1 MPDPTPELS
10 PQLEQVVAGYSAMVH
25 AIGRRWGL
33 DSSDLEEVMQ
43 DVRIRLWKA
52 LGSGERIGR
61 VNTSYVYQAAMS
73 AVCDLVRS
81 RRSQRTHSGDDD
93 RDAERT
99 AVIPG
104 PDAGFE
110 RRELA
115 REIGRALEQLNP
127 AQRPVVR
134 MYLAGYPQ
142 GEIEKL
148 LGWTEAKTRNVLY
161 RGLAQLRLMLSQKGI
176 GPHAIA

>member
-1 MPDPTPELS
+1 ME
-10 PQLEQVVAGYSAMVH
+10 
-25 AIGRRWGL
+25 
-33 DSSDLEEVMQ
+33 
-43 DVRIRLWKA
+43 
-52 LGSGERIGR
+52 
-61 VNTSYVYQAAMS
+61 
-73 AVCDLVRS
+73 
-81 RRSQRTHSGDDD
+81 DD
-93 RDAERT
+93 RTAARG

-104 PDAGFE
+104 PDAALD

-115 REIGRALEQLNP
+115 REIGHALEQLNP

-142 GEIEKL
+142 AEIEQL

-176 GPHAIA
+176 GPHTVA